1 MTWRAK
7 CGAMS
12 FFVGVAI
19 SGLCAA
25 ADGLGGAALLDL
37 PGGPVQ
43 ARTVDLDPRLLGDV
57 VFAWDGSLEQA
68 VGWQNNVDVGEY
80 VQAYDLDGTLVSVFV
95 CGLGSG
101 PSVTAR
107 VSAVVYDDDAPDGTP
122 GTLLA
127 MSEASAIPGAFNDSD
142 CIELTVPAT
151 VRSGRTFIGAL
162 WMPSQ
167 DPGFFVAT
175 DNSDATPIQDMY
187 GRGRTGGTTGP
198 WKPVRDLSGPV
209 RSLGIGARVVSMA
222 QATAPCVDTT
232 NVLCLN
238 DGRFRVELRFRRS
251 NDVEGLGTDA
261 NLRTNDS
268 AVFWFFNA

>member
-1 MTWRAK
+1 MNGSGVRFARASRAPHGLRKERAMTRRAK

-25 ADGLGGAALLDL
+25 ADGLEGAALLDL

-107 VSAVVYDDDAPDGTP
+107 VSAVVYDDDGPDGTP

-167 DPGFFVAT
+167 DPA
-175 DNSDATPIQDMY
+175 SSSPP
-187 GRGRTGGTTGP
+187 TT
-198 WKPVRDLSGPV
+198 RM
-209 RSLGIGARVVSMA
+209 R
-222 QATAPCVDTT
+222 
-232 NVLCLN
+232 
-238 DGRFRVELRFRRS
+238 RRS
-251 NDVEGLGTDA
+251 
-261 NLRTNDS
+261 RTCT
-268 AVFWFFNA
+268 AVAGPAAPPARGSRCAT